1 MEYEKQDIENFI
13 RSFLDG
19 IKKGVGDDHYISDDI
34 EFNLAVVKTK
44 VASGGFKI
52 FVADAQGKYAS
63 EKISTVKF
71 KVRPESEGPSL
82 MGV

>member
-1 MEYEKQDIENFI
+1 MEYEKQDIEKFI

-44 VASGGFKI
+44 G
-52 FVADAQGKYAS
+52 
-63 EKISTVKF
+63 TVEMMVVDF
-71 KVRPESEGPSL
+71 GL
-82 MGV
+82 LNYGW